1 MNMNVTNQKFIDIND
16 IDFDKKGLNYNSE
29 ALQNNPLNL
38 PFNKETKKAFYDL
51 FKKYDKLLKPNYELN
66 VEDYIISKIVKG
78 LKEKIKKNIK
88 NDGYVRWLY
97 IISIISY
104 LLKILNIIYFN
115 YTYLGKETFHF
126 EKNASW
132 KCWTEREIRRD
143 YFT

>member
-88 NDGYVRWLY
+88 NDGYVR
-97 IISIISY
+97 
-104 LLKILNIIYFN
+104 
-115 YTYLGKETFHF
+115 
-126 EKNASW
+126 
-132 KCWTEREIRRD
+132 
-143 YFT
+143 